1 MNKIKR
7 IMKREGGTNMMSW
20 VPAWA
25 TRRTEVPFKR
35 TGIKSSIRPGV
46 LVSVFSGDR
55 DLCK

>member
-1 MNKIKR
+1 
-7 IMKREGGTNMMSW
+7 MKREGGTNMMSW

-35 TGIKSSIRPGV
+35 TGIKSSIRPAV
-46 LVSVFSGDR
+46 LVSVFTGDR